1 MLQPLKK
8 ILSYL
13 RGFPRDFYWLVT
25 KEKQKMKW
33 LFMLFSASLFAKRVE
48 VNIELHKRLKLD
60 LVTGRSK
67 PMLISVLEKIRKGIL
82 PQT

>member
-1 MLQPLKK
+1 MPLAYHGKEWFHNFSSVLQPLKK

-33 LFMLFSASLFAKRVE
+33 LFMLFSPSLFAKQVE
-48 VNIELHKRLKLD
+48 VNIELHIKAK
-60 LVTGRSK
+60 GR
-67 PMLISVLEKIRKGIL
+67 PCYWEE
-82 PQT
+82 